1 VYRTLYPRLS
11 PSAEGY
17 VERTLAKMDA
27 WGYPPVLVLS
37 PIHPALRKALGALGW
52 DERHRQVVEYI
63 ESLHKRYA
71 FTFVD
76 MTSLSSFGG
85 SPNEFFDG
93 MHMTLPNVHRFLD
106 VLVRRS
112 GRAL

>member
-11 PSAEGY
+11 PSAESY
-17 VERTLAKMDA
+17 FERTLAKMDA

-37 PIHPALRKALGALGW
+37 PIHPTLRKALGPLGW
-52 DERHRQVVEYI
+52 DERHRQVVAYI
-63 ESLHKRYA
+63 ESLRRREE
-71 FTFVD
+71 FTFFD

-85 SPNEFFDG
+85 SPNLFYDG

-106 VLVRRS
+106 VLLRKA